1 MALLDAGDLNGA
13 GVDLDAALIISEEQG
28 LAEEVVATRFLCG
41 RLALRLDDAA
51 ASVAH
56 LRVGLDATGD
66 GDPESYKRL
75 LQAMLARALVVDSK
89 PDEARSILTSMS
101 ETLDEIAVP
110 RLTQVMGVMALAWK
124 ALGEDEQALRLAR
137 ESARIAG
144 TRGFR
149 LWSLTA
155 RMVLADVGEGEEAIT
170 AHAEAQTLARDL
182 YQALPEEL
190 MATFKTRRGI
200 SALLDE
206 D

>member
-1 MALLDAGDLNGA
+1 
-13 GVDLDAALIISEEQG
+13 
-28 LAEEVVATRFLCG
+28 
-41 RLALRLDDAA
+41 
-51 ASVAH
+51 
-56 LRVGLDATGD
+56 
-66 GDPESYKRL
+66 
-75 LQAMLARALVVDSK
+75 MLAHALVVDSK
-89 PDEARSILTSMS
+89 PDEARSILTSMN